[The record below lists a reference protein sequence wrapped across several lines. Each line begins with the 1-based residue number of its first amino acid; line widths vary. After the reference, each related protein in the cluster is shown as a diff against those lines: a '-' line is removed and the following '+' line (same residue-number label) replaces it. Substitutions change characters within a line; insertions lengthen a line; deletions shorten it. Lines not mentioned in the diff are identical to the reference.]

1 MSQIEMNS
9 FEKNK
14 SKIPKK
20 SKALSLSL
28 YLSLTSF
35 TTFNLFVFFA
45 GETMD
50 VVLKARKQRTSYK
63 LATRK
68 FHTAT

>member
-1 MSQIEMNS
+1 MNS

-28 YLSLTSF
+28 CISLTNF
-35 TTFNLFVFFA
+35 TFNLFVFFA